1 MRAVIFDYGNV
12 LCQPQHSAEVGAMAA
27 IVQLPRDQFEQIYW
41 RHRLAYDEG
50 KLEPAEYW
58 RDFGRVTA
66 AQFDQ
71 LNRLDAMSWTYP
83 DPVMPDWARQ
93 LREAK
98 FQIALL
104 SNMPFTVRDAVL
116 RCQWLPEFD
125 QRTFSC
131 ELGISKP
138 AQAIYEHCLRGLGID
153 ADDALFID
161 DRTENVHGAEALGM
175 HGLVFTSARDLA
187 AQLAGRRFDIPPPA
201 IATLKEAD
209 EKDE

>member
-12 LCQPQHSAEVGAMAA
+12 LCQPQHSAEVEAMAA
-27 IVQLPRDQFEQIYW
+27 IVHLPRDRFEEIYW
-41 RHRLAYDEG
+41 RYRLAYDEA
-50 KLEPAEYW
+50 KLSPAEYW
-58 RDFGRVTA
+58 RDFGPVTA
-66 AQFDQ
+66 AQIDQ

-83 DPVMPDWARQ
+83 DPLMPDWARQ
-93 LREAK
+93 LRKARFK
-98 FQIALL
+98 IALL
-104 SNMPFTVRDAVL
+104 SNMPFTVRDAVR

-125 QRTFSC
+125 QWTFSC

-138 AQAIYEHCLRGLGID
+138 APEIYEHCLRGLGID

-161 DRTENVHGAEALGM
+161 DRPENVHGAKALGM
-175 HGLVFTSARDLA
+175 HGLVFTSASALA
-187 AQLAGRRFDIPPPA
+187 AQLAGRFDISPPG

>member
-12 LCQPQHSAEVGAMAA
+12 LCQPQHSAEAEAMAT
-27 IVQLPRDQFEQIYW
+27 IVQLPRGRFEEIYW
-41 RHRLAYDEG
+41 RYRLAYDEG
-50 KLEPAEYW
+50 KLDSDQYW
-58 RDFGRVTA
+58 RNFGQVTP
-66 AQFDQ
+66 AQIDQ
-71 LNRLDAMSWTYP
+71 LNRLDALSWTYP
-83 DPVMPDWARQ
+83 HPVMPDWARQ

-98 FQIALL
+98 FKIALL

-138 AQAIYEHCLRGLGID
+138 APEIYEHCLSSLGID

-161 DRTENVHGAEALGM
+161 DRPENVHGAEALGM
-175 HGLVFTSARDLA
+175 HGLVFTSAGELV
-187 AQLAGRRFDIPPPA
+187 AQLAGRFDIPPPG

>member
-12 LCQPQHSAEVGAMAA
+12 LCQPQHSAEVAAMAA
-27 IVQLPRDQFEQIYW
+27 IVQLPRGRFGEIYW
-41 RHRLAYDEG
+41 RRRLAYDEA
-50 KLEPAEYW
+50 KLNPTEYW

-66 AQFDQ
+66 AQIDQ

-104 SNMPFTVRDAVL
+104 SNMPFTVRDTVL

-138 AQAIYEHCLRGLGID
+138 APEIYEHCLRGLGID

-161 DRTENVHGAEALGM
+161 DRPENVHGAEALGM

-187 AQLAGRRFDIPPPA
+187 AQLAGRFDIPPPG

-209 EKDE
+209 EEDE